1 MDAKWT
7 KIYSSTLLYKVEI
20 LKGLF
25 AENNIRSVIVNK
37 KDSAYLIGEVELFV
51 NVEDAFRA
59 KQILIKTEYE

>member
-20 LKGLF
+20 LKGLLS
-25 AENNIRSVIVNK
+25 ENNIQSVIVNK
-37 KDSAYLIGEVELFV
+37 KDSVYLIGEIELFV

-59 KQILIKTEYE
+59 KQILIKREYE

>member
-20 LKGLF
+20 LKGLL
-25 AENNIRSVIVNK
+25 AENNIQSVIVNK
-37 KDSAYLIGEVELFV
+37 KDSVYLIGEIELFV

-59 KQILIKTEYE
+59 KQILIKREYE

>member
-1 MDAKWT
+1 MDKKWT

-37 KDSAYLIGEVELFV
+37 KDSVYLIGEVELFV

-59 KQILIKTEYE
+59 KQILIKREYE